1 MTTKNSQD
9 DRLQRNP
16 RQLDDLSA
24 EERQLL
30 ARIDEQAQ
38 SKRQKA
44 SRGRSESPVPTI
56 YAMY

>member
-1 MTTKNSQD
+1 MTSKNSQD
-9 DRLQRNP
+9 DRSQRDP

-44 SRGRSESPVPTI
+44 SRGRSESPVPTLFGI
-56 YAMY
+56 Y

>member
-30 ARIDEQAQ
+30 ARIDEQPEG
-38 SKRQKA
+38 KRHKA
-44 SRGRSESPVPTI
+44 SRGRSESPVPTLFGI
-56 YAMY
+56 Y